1 MTPLETTVRARLRE
15 AYRSLDEA
23 ALDRMVEEKTSL
35 VLPVLREAMDDNAT
49 PSLDQIHLAELEAT
63 KRKMRNMIGQM
74 TDPVSQGIQDR
85 AQKELDATPEAAPAP
100 DPMAEELERR
110 MAELEARV
118 QGTGSEPPKG
128 ASSGC

>member
-23 ALDRMVEEKTSL
+23 ALIRMVDEKTSL
-35 VLPVLREAMDDNAT
+35 VLPVLREGMDDNAT
-49 PSLDQIHLAELEAT
+49 PSLDRIHLAELEAT

-74 TDPVSQGIQDR
+74 TDPVGQGIQDR

-100 DPMAEELERR
+100 DPMADELERR
-110 MAELEARV
+110 LAELEARV
-118 QGTGSEPPKG
+118 QGTGSEPPKET
-128 ASSGC
+128 SSGC